1 MKRVLALIL
10 TLVFLIHCG
19 ACFAEWDERMD
30 EGGQF
35 SLTGWT
41 KGILL
46 ENISNLDPRTGP
58 GTLYD
63 AVDAG
68 ILAASKGDEIKILT
82 QVYSGGTLW
91 VLAEVPSFYSS
102 NVRCYLTARSN
113 TEKIRFN
120 ASAVPTEVGPDDLL
134 SEWQCMSYEYEAYR
148 FGPGDNYAFTGT
160 VLSHNDNAWVILM
173 DGDWA
178 LVESSN
184 RYDGVK
190 TGIFARRGWVR
201 FDTLIY

>member
-1 MKRVLALIL
+1 MMKRVLALIL

-63 AVDAG
+63 AV
-68 ILAASKGDEIKILT
+68 
-82 QVYSGGTLW
+82 
-91 VLAEVPSFYSS
+91 
-102 NVRCYLTARSN
+102 
-113 TEKIRFN
+113 
-120 ASAVPTEVGPDDLL
+120 EVGPDDLL